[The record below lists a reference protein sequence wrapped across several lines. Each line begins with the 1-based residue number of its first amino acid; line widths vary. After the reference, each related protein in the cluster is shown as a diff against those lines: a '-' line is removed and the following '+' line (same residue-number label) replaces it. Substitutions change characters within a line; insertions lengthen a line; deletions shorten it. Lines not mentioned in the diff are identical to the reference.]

1 MGKIIGIDLGTTN
14 SCVALIEGKTPVVI
28 VNDEG
33 SRTTPSV
40 VGYAKDG
47 TVLVG
52 SAAKRQAVVNPDS
65 TIYSA
70 KRFIGSKFNEVKE
83 SASKVTYN
91 VVSSKSGDSCIKVGD
106 STYTPPEISA
116 KILQKLKRAAENYL
130 GESVTEAVITVPA
143 YFNDSQRQATKD
155 AGKIAG
161 LEVKRII
168 NEPTA
173 AALAYGMD
181 KDTDQLIA
189 VYDFGGGTF
198 DVSVL
203 EVSEDMVEVLSTNGD
218 TQLGGDNL
226 DEALIDYLSSEFKS
240 ETGVDIS
247 SDPII
252 MQRVRE
258 AAEKAKVEL
267 SNIQTS
273 SISLPFLTADSAG
286 PKHMNVTV
294 TRSKFE
300 QLIEN
305 VIEKTFLSCK
315 NALSDAGKSPSD
327 IDHVILVGG
336 STRVP
341 LVQQRVK
348 EFFGKEPSKG
358 VNPDEV
364 VALGAALQGGVLSG
378 DVTDLL
384 LLDVTPLS
392 LGIETMGGVMT
403 RLIARNT
410 TIPTKKTEVFSTAA
424 NNQDSVDIHTLQGER
439 PMAADNRS
447 MGQFKLDGIP
457 LAPRGVPQI
466 EVTFDLDANGI
477 LNVSAKDKATGKE
490 QNITITSSGGLSEDE
505 IENMVKD
512 ASKFEAEDNKR
523 REAIESRNNLDNLI
537 HQSKKMM
544 AELDEKLSDEDKKSM
559 QDAVAAAE
567 GSLASD
573 SKEDLDA
580 ALNTLNSCV
589 QGLTKAMY
597 DSASQQSPPT
607 AQDETPTSPDD
618 IIDVE
623 VAS

>member
-40 VGYAKDG
+40 VGYATDG
-47 TVLVG
+47 SVLVG
-52 SAAKRQAVVNPDS
+52 SAAKRQAVINPSS

-70 KRFIGSKFNEVKE
+70 KRFIGSKFDEVKE
-83 SASKVTYN
+83 SASKVTYD
-91 VVSSKSGDSCIKVGD
+91 VVRSKSGDACIKVGD
-106 STYTPPEISA
+106 SMYTPPEISA

-130 GESVTEAVITVPA
+130 GETVTEAVITVPA

-198 DVSVL
+198 DVSIL
-203 EVSEDMVEVLSTNGD
+203 EVSQDIVEVLSTNGD

-226 DEALIDYLSSEFKS
+226 DEVLIGYLSSEFKS

-247 SDPII
+247 SDPIV

-258 AAEKAKVEL
+258 AAEKTKVEL
-267 SNIQTS
+267 SNAQTS
-273 SISLPFLTADSAG
+273 SINLPFLTADSAG
-286 PKHMNVTV
+286 PKHMNVTI

-300 QLIEN
+300 QLIEG
-305 VIEKTFLSCK
+305 VIEKTFSSCK
-315 NALSDAGKSPSD
+315 NALSDADKSPCD

-348 EFFGKEPSKG
+348 DFFGKEPSKG

-384 LLDVTPLS
+384 LLDITPLS

-424 NNQDSVDIHTLQGER
+424 NNQDAVDIHTLQGER
-439 PMAADNRS
+439 PMVADNRS
-447 MGQFKLDGIP
+447 MGQFKLEGIP

-490 QNITITSSGGLSEDE
+490 QNITISGSGGLSEDE
-505 IENMVKD
+505 IESMVKD
-512 ASKFEAEDNKR
+512 ASKFEAEDDKR
-523 REAIESRNNLDNLI
+523 REIIEARNNLDSLI

-544 AELDEKLSDEDKKSM
+544 SELDEKLSDDDKKSM
-559 QDAVAAAE
+559 QDALTAAE
-567 GSLASD
+567 STLSSD
-573 SKEDLDA
+573 NKEDLDA

-597 DSASQQSPPT
+597 ESASQQSPPT
-607 AQDETPTSPDD
+607 TPEENPTSPDD